1 MDISHEFPR
10 MGVEAQER
18 VRSALAKPC
27 DGYLCDCPTATLRRR
42 NARGTVTVHLQCDG
56 CGRSLG
62 GAMRRAE
69 HYLWQSYAEWDDRLQ
84 SAHSERIERER
95 YRSIDAF
102 QAMMADRHA
111 RSDAEAAERREEYR
125 TLFLRS
131 PEWRALAGRVMAR
144 ADNLCEAC
152 LARPASDVHHLTYD
166 LGRLPPAWELRAVC
180 RACHD
185 RLHAWTRTDA
195 GA

>member
-1 MDISHEFPR
+1 
-10 MGVEAQER
+10 
-18 VRSALAKPC
+18 
-27 DGYLCDCPTATLRRR
+27 
-42 NARGTVTVHLQCDG
+42 
-56 CGRSLG
+56 
-62 GAMRRAE
+62 
-69 HYLWQSYAEWDDRLQ
+69 
-84 SAHSERIERER
+84 
-95 YRSIDAF
+95 
-102 QAMMADRHA
+102 
-111 RSDAEAAERREEYR
+111 
-125 TLFLRS
+125 
-131 PEWRALAGRVMAR
+131 MAR